1 MWLFDCGLDNYEWQ
15 RTIVVLSSAIAP
27 FILAIYLIYKK
38 QMKKWVT
45 YTLISSFLIA
55 AFGWE
60 IWINFGLFD
69 GDPVNL
75 RRSTALSCAL
85 PINVNWLIN
94 SFADTGIVWLGI
106 ILVTWVYRYNS
117 KPFNQFKWLAFSI
130 LFGWFMTQNILVE
143 TIIYY
148 NQVGGGALLS
158 WAPLMPFGPWWNPII
173 LSFGER
179 DVTFQ
184 SQSAWLIATPIFY
197 KISIYFHTKT
207 NGK

>member
-75 RRSTALSCAL
+75 RRSNALSCAL

-117 KPFNQFKWLAFSI
+117 EPFNQFKWLAFSI

-173 LSFGER
+173 MSFCER

-197 KISIYFHTKT
+197 KISIYFHIKT